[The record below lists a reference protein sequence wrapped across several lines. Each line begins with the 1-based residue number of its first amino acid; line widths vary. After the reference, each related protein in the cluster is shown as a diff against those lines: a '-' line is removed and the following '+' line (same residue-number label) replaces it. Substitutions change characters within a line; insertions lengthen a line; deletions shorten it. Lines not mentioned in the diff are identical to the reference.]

1 MSSAMQIR
9 TKTMGGFKYVDVG
22 TGEVLSTDYP
32 QVRGV
37 KEPAYCKW
45 YVSREFFDAVPM
57 ECLMLFARLLM
68 DADYD
73 GRTRL
78 TDETLKEMQAKGY
91 GLQVVRNKLWKLHKL
106 GWLSKK
112 GCGKGVYIVN
122 PYLFARGKWS
132 HISELRDYV
141 GAPSVKNAQGR

>member
-9 TKTMGGFKYVDVG
+9 TKTMGGFKYVDVS

-32 QVRGV
+32 QPKVS
-37 KEPAYCKW
+37 KEAPYVKW
-45 YVSREFFDAVPM
+45 YLDRNMFDVVPM
-57 ECLMLFARLLM
+57 ECLPLFARLLM

-78 TDETLKEMQAKGY
+78 TQETLKEMGEL
-91 GLQVVRNKLWKLHKL
+91 GFSLQVVRNKLWKLHKI

-122 PYLFARGKWS
+122 PHLFARGKWS
-132 HISELRDYV
+132 HICELRDYV
-141 GAPSVKNAQGR
+141 GTPSIPAVEGS